1 MTSPIRPV
9 IGNTDCCFNHAIG
22 LPTKYVSEVGEDAP
36 LRLFDYE
43 KMLYQR
49 LYQYKHLWIKK
60 ATGLGVTEFML
71 RYMAIS
77 MPLPLPNVGS
87 WSKEVAE
94 KEKQSLRRANVYI
107 IKWPG
112 PNYFFKFQKKKTYKY
127 LSVGESSPNPFR
139 LEMWNNDPKYI
150 KSYRSYVD

>member
-1 MTSPIRPV
+1 MVLNNLSKFVEHYRKQLSSIEGTTVNIRGFEGLPFYCDWPNSEDEEKASPIRPV

-22 LPTKYVSEVGEDAP
+22 LPTKYVSEVGEDTP

-43 KMLYQR
+43 KMLNQR

-87 WSKEVAE
+87 
-94 KEKQSLRRANVYI
+94 
-107 IKWPG
+107 
-112 PNYFFKFQKKKTYKY
+112 
-127 LSVGESSPNPFR
+127 
-139 LEMWNNDPKYI
+139 
-150 KSYRSYVD
+150 